1 MKLRKFENE
10 FLVYTQ
16 NHTKTDKFLYPKFPH
31 RGRLVDGVYFHK
43 KMDWAKRVGG
53 VSVDFYWLPVKIDVG
68 LSVQKFLKKWEI
80 SKLASK
86 KCDIYGKNNFLD
98 KIWFLCYNNI

>member
-31 RGRLVDGVYFHK
+31 RRRLVDGVYFHK
-43 KMDWAKRVGG
+43 KMDWAKRVGEFLWIFIG
-53 VSVDFYWLPVKIDVG
+53 CLLKLMWVWVS
-68 LSVQKFLKKWEI
+68 
-80 SKLASK
+80 
-86 KCDIYGKNNFLD
+86 KNF
-98 KIWFLCYNNI
+98 